1 MFPSYRNQSVDLL
14 RKSMTRFYMMGTLI
28 VKGLSKTYINSL
40 GKPKIIKY
48 KKQNINI
55 RKFISS

>member
-14 RKSMTRFYMMGTLI
+14 ANQLTRFYMMGTLV

-40 GKPKIIKY
+40 RKPKIIKY

-55 RKFISS
+55 RNFISS